1 MLYLHNDIFLTDI
14 IGYDRLKV
22 SYTPKW
28 NRGYASGTGV
38 ATNWG
43 GHFHHS
49 LARGSLPKIDA
60 DAVSL
65 HGKCDPTD
73 IELVASR
80 HWFQTGRLLTCWNC
94 LQFHPPHT
102 LHPQWGE
109 TPHHTTPIPAWLRL
123 LSNLLFRPG
132 NALHHGPVSLS
143 SSRQWLAKIRF
154 AGGIPTN
161 GLAPEV
167 QGSREH
173 RLRKGGGSQECAFWG
188 EGPGRDLEISPQN
201 LDFFASK
208 LHALRA
214 FCICVL
220 LQFIMPVTITETTQ
234 ISRWI

>member
-65 HGKCDPTD
+65 HGKWDPTD
-73 IELVASR
+73 TELVASR
-80 HWFQTGRLLTCWNC
+80 HWFKTGRLLTCWNC

-109 TPHHTTPIPAWLRL
+109 TLTRPHPSPLDSVYCPIYFSDPATPFITGQYRCRHL
-123 LSNLLFRPG
+123 
-132 NALHHGPVSLS
+132 VS
-143 SSRQWLAKIRF
+143 
-154 AGGIPTN
+154 
-161 GLAPEV
+161 
-167 QGSREH
+167 
-173 RLRKGGGSQECAFWG
+173 
-188 EGPGRDLEISPQN
+188 D
-201 LDFFASK
+201 
-208 LHALRA
+208 
-214 FCICVL
+214 
-220 LQFIMPVTITETTQ
+220 
-234 ISRWI
+234 